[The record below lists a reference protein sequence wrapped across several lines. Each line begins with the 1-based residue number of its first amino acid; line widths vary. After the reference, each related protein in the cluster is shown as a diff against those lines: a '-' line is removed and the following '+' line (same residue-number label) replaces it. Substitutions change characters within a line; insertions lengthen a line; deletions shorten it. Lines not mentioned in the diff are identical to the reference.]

1 MKVMKKIIKILIT
14 LIVILLAILVYKK
27 VFLNKNIENN
37 KEIKGDLITDNVHAV
52 TLKEN
57 ENSFINSSLVDNK
70 EIYYIYGKEDNKS
83 LYKYNIYSG
92 EKVKLVDNIN
102 YYECKKYNNL
112 IGCTN
117 NENTYLYNNE
127 GKLELTLKGI
137 NIAYYNNSYYSINN
151 NGKIYDKN
159 DKEIFSLS
167 KNYEGYELI
176 DNVNTKDNIYLL
188 YSNFDTNKNIIC
200 NVKNNTCEENKLTA
214 YSKYENGIYTVSSDK
229 VKVFDLVNN
238 KYNEYNISLNRENY
252 YTTYLDNNYLYT
264 YNNNL
269 ERLEI
274 FNLNKDEIKT
284 YNVKN
289 VSGINI
295 VDNKIFLK
303 LTNNKYDYYI
313 IDEDYTFKS
322 FTTEEYINEIN
333 NELTNKINDIKN
345 KYNVNLYIKEK
356 AIIKFPDFSAKE
368 YDELEGI
375 YSSINSVEN
384 VLGKLTKDF
393 YDSLYENGYK
403 GLNIYLTGELKP
415 ADASSQNFTP
425 AGYTSLY
432 ENMYLIALDIS
443 QMPLETNVCHELM
456 HTIENKLK
464 SQGEYFS
471 KWSSFNPKKYEYSYS
486 YKVTNRTE
494 YTIGMTTD
502 DNVYFVDYYSHT
514 FPAEDMA
521 RVFENICFEGKDS
534 SIKNYSH
541 LLEKGKYLKETLYK
555 YYPSLENTSLF
566 EAIE

>member
-1 MKVMKKIIKILIT
+1 MKVMKKIIKILIV
-14 LIVILLAILVYKK
+14 LIIILLGILFYKK
-27 VFLNKNIENN
+27 VILHDNIETN

-83 LYKYNIYSG
+83 LYKYNIYTG
-92 EKVKLVDNIN
+92 EKVKLLDNIN
-102 YYECKKYNNL
+102 YYDCKKYNNL

-117 NENTYLYNNE
+117 NENTYLYNSE

-137 NIAYYNNSYYSINN
+137 NIAYYNNDYYSINN
-151 NGKIYDKN
+151 NGKVYDKN
-159 DKEIFSLS
+159 EKEIFSLS
-167 KNYEGYELI
+167 KDYEGYELI

-200 NVKNNTCEENKLTA
+200 NVKNNTCEDNKLTA

-313 IDEDYTFKS
+313 IDEDYIFKS

-333 NELTNKINDIKN
+333 NELTNRISDIKN
-345 KYNVNLYIKEK
+345 KYNVNVHIKDK

-384 VLGKLTKDF
+384 ILSKLTKDF
-393 YDSLYENGYK
+393 YDSLYENDYK

-425 AGYTSLY
+425 AGYTSVY

-443 QMPLETNVCHELM
+443 QKPLETNVCHELM
-456 HTIENKLK
+456 HTIDNKLK
-464 SQGEYFS
+464 SKGEYFS
-471 KWSSFNPKKYEYSYS
+471 KWSSLNPKKYEYSYS

-521 RVFENICFEGKDS
+521 RVFENICSEGKDS
-534 SIKNYSH
+534 NIKNYSH

>member
-1 MKVMKKIIKILIT
+1 MQ
-14 LIVILLAILVYKK
+14 
-27 VFLNKNIENN
+27 
-37 KEIKGDLITDNVHAV
+37 
-52 TLKEN
+52 
-57 ENSFINSSLVDNK
+57 
-70 EIYYIYGKEDNKS
+70 
-83 LYKYNIYSG
+83 
-92 EKVKLVDNIN
+92 
-102 YYECKKYNNL
+102 
-112 IGCTN
+112 
-117 NENTYLYNNE
+117 
-127 GKLELTLKGI
+127 
-137 NIAYYNNSYYSINN
+137 
-151 NGKIYDKN
+151 
-159 DKEIFSLS
+159 
-167 KNYEGYELI
+167 
-176 DNVNTKDNIYLL
+176 
-188 YSNFDTNKNIIC
+188 
-200 NVKNNTCEENKLTA
+200 
-214 YSKYENGIYTVSSDK
+214 
-229 VKVFDLVNN
+229 
-238 KYNEYNISLNRENY
+238 
-252 YTTYLDNNYLYT
+252 
-264 YNNNL
+264 
-269 ERLEI
+269 RLEI
-274 FNLNKDEIKT
+274 INLTKDEIKT

-345 KYNVNLYIKEK
+345 KYNVNVYIKDK
-356 AIIKFPDFSAKE
+356 ALIKFPDFSAKE

-384 VLGKLTKDF
+384 ILGKLTKDF
-393 YDSLYENGYK
+393 YDSLYENDYK

-425 AGYTSLY
+425 AGYTSVY

-456 HTIENKLK
+456 HTIDNKLK
-464 SQGEYFS
+464 SKGEYFS
-471 KWSSFNPKKYEYSYS
+471 KWSSLNPKKYEYSYS

-521 RVFENICFEGKDS
+521 RVFENICSEGKDS
-534 SIKNYSH
+534 NIKNYSH

>member
-1 MKVMKKIIKILIT
+1 MKVMKKIIKILIV
-14 LIVILLAILVYKK
+14 LIIILLGILFYKK
-27 VFLNKNIENN
+27 VILHDNIETN

-83 LYKYNIYSG
+83 LYKYNIYTG
-92 EKVKLVDNIN
+92 EKVKLLDNIN

-117 NENTYLYNNE
+117 NENTYLYNSE
-127 GKLELTLKGI
+127 GKLELTFKGI
-137 NIAYYNNSYYSINN
+137 NIAYYNNDYYSINN
-151 NGKIYDKN
+151 NGKVYDKN
-159 DKEIFSLS
+159 EKEIFSLT
-167 KNYEGYELI
+167 KDYEGYELI

-200 NVKNNTCEENKLTA
+200 NVKNNTCEDNKLTA

-303 LTNNKYDYYI
+303 LTNNEYDYYI
-313 IDEDYTFKS
+313 IDEDYIFKS

-345 KYNVNLYIKEK
+345 KYNVNVYIKDK

-384 VLGKLTKDF
+384 ILGKLTKDF
-393 YDSLYENGYK
+393 YDSLYENDYK

-425 AGYTSLY
+425 AGYTSVY

-456 HTIENKLK
+456 HTIDNKLK
-464 SQGEYFS
+464 SKGEYFS
-471 KWSSFNPKKYEYSYS
+471 KWSSLNPKKYEYSYS

-521 RVFENICFEGKDS
+521 RVFENICSEGKDS
-534 SIKNYSH
+534 NIKNYSH

>member
-1 MKVMKKIIKILIT
+1 MIVAITVAKTVSVGLVLPCISLRDITVVGIIVRPLVLSIKKVIILLVAVFLSLLSFCKAFIAFKPNGVAAFPSPNIFITTLLEIYPNDSWLEGSSGKSLLNIGLNILDNLISNPDSLAISIIPNHKAITGNIFKIIS
-14 LIVILLAILVYKK
+14 IVV
-27 VFLNKNIENN
+27 V
-37 KEIKGDLITDNVHAV
+37 
-52 TLKEN
+52 
-57 ENSFINSSLVDNK
+57 
-70 EIYYIYGKEDNKS
+70 
-83 LYKYNIYSG
+83 
-92 EKVKLVDNIN
+92 
-102 YYECKKYNNL
+102 
-112 IGCTN
+112 
-117 NENTYLYNNE
+117 
-127 GKLELTLKGI
+127 
-137 NIAYYNNSYYSINN
+137 
-151 NGKIYDKN
+151 
-159 DKEIFSLS
+159 
-167 KNYEGYELI
+167 
-176 DNVNTKDNIYLL
+176 
-188 YSNFDTNKNIIC
+188 
-200 NVKNNTCEENKLTA
+200 
-214 YSKYENGIYTVSSDK
+214 
-229 VKVFDLVNN
+229 
-238 KYNEYNISLNRENY
+238 
-252 YTTYLDNNYLYT
+252 
-264 YNNNL
+264 
-269 ERLEI
+269 
-274 FNLNKDEIKT
+274 
-284 YNVKN
+284 
-289 VSGINI
+289 

-384 VLGKLTKDF
+384 ILGKLTKDF